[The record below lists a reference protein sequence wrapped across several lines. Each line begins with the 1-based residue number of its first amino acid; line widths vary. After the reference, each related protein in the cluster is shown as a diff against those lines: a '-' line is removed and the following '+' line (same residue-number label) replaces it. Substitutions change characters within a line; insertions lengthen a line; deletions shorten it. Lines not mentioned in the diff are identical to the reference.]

1 MSNNIPIIS
10 IIVPIYNV
18 ENYIHYCLRSILN
31 QTFSNYEC
39 LLIDDGSTDLSGTLC
54 DNICHKDSRFKVI
67 HQNNQGEAAA
77 RNQGLRHAIGKYIY
91 FMDSDDYIHPQTL
104 AVLYNAIHK
113 CQTSFS
119 MILGKKV
126 YNYDGEFSKLDTTHT
141 LLSQNELIKRLFG
154 NSNEDFQF
162 QVLWNKLYPKE
173 LIKNL
178 FLNKTASEDTDFNL
192 RVFLQSQSAVLIN
205 AEMYYWVQRNS
216 SITHSGINKRYVD
229 ILDTYYNM
237 YNYIP
242 IDKEEYKAYCIY
254 KLYKR
259 ILNIRYHTKSNEY
272 NNYAIKKIR
281 FIKKQTWKYFKN
293 NPSLSLKK
301 KFIISIFY
309 YIPILYKGLMSYYNY
324 RFTKI

>member
-18 ENYIHYCLRSILN
+18 ENYIVYCLKSILN

-67 HQNNQGEAAA
+67 HQNNQGEATA
-77 RNQGLRHAIGKYIY
+77 RNQGLRHATGKYIY

-113 CQTSFS
+113 YQTSFS

-126 YNYDGEFSKLDTTHT
+126 YNYNGEFSKLDTTHT
-141 LLSQNELIKRLFG
+141 LLSQNKLIKRLFG

-173 LIKNL
+173 LIKNI

-192 RVFLQSQSAVLIN
+192 RVFLQSQSAILIN

-216 SITHSGINKRYVD
+216 SITHSGINKRFVD

-242 IDKEEYKAYCIY
+242 NNKKEYKTYCIY

-259 ILNIRYHTKSNEY
+259 ILNIKYHTEY
-272 NNYAIKKIR
+272 TEYKQYARNKIKTI
-281 FIKKQTWKYFKN
+281 IKNTWNDLWDNKFLT
-293 NPSLSLKK
+293 LSQKLSISCLYH
-301 KFIISIFY
+301 FPCIYRMIIW
-309 YIPILYKGLMSYYNY
+309 YYNH
-324 RFTKI
+324 K

>member
-18 ENYIHYCLRSILN
+18 ENYIHYCLKSILN

-173 LIKNL
+173 LIMNL

-216 SITHSGINKRYVD
+216 SITHSGINKRFVD

-242 IDKEEYKAYCIY
+242 NNKKEYKTYCIY

-259 ILNIRYHTKSNEY
+259 ILNIRYHTQYTEYKQYAKNKIKTITKNTWNDFWKNKS
-272 NNYAIKKIR
+272 
-281 FIKKQTWKYFKN
+281 
-293 NPSLSLKK
+293 
-301 KFIISIFY
+301 ISFSQKVMISCLLH
-309 YIPILYKGLMSYYNY
+309 IPFLYRTFMWYCNHK
-324 RFTKI
+324 

>member
-119 MILGKKV
+119 MILGKIV

-173 LIKNL
+173 LIMNL

-216 SITHSGINKRYVD
+216 SITHSGINKRFVD

-242 IDKEEYKAYCIY
+242 NNKKEYKTYCIY

-259 ILNIRYHTKSNEY
+259 ILNIRYHTQYTEYKQYAKNKIKTITKNTWNDFWKNKS
-272 NNYAIKKIR
+272 
-281 FIKKQTWKYFKN
+281 
-293 NPSLSLKK
+293 
-301 KFIISIFY
+301 ISFSQKVMISCLLH
-309 YIPILYKGLMSYYNY
+309 IPFLYRTFMWYCNHK
-324 RFTKI
+324 

>member
-18 ENYIHYCLRSILN
+18 ENYIHYCLKSILN

-39 LLIDDGSTDLSGTLC
+39 LLIDDGSTDLSGKLC

-104 AVLYNAIHK
+104 EILYNAINRH
-113 CQTSFS
+113 QTSFS
-119 MILGKKV
+119 MILGKRV
-126 YNYDGEFSKLDTTHT
+126 YNYDEPYSHLGLSYT
-141 LLSQNELIKRLFG
+141 LLSQDELIKRLFG
-154 NSNEDFQF
+154 NSNEELQY

-173 LIKNL
+173 LIKNI

-216 SITHSGINKRYVD
+216 SITHSGINKRFVD
-229 ILDTYYNM
+229 ILGTYYDM

-242 IDKEEYKAYCIY
+242 NNKKEYKTYCIY

-259 ILNIRYHTKSNEY
+259 ILNIRYHTEY
-272 NNYAIKKIR
+272 TEYKQYAKEKIKTIKENSWNDFWDNNFLNISQKLSISCLY
-281 FIKKQTWKYFKN
+281 YF
-293 NPSLSLKK
+293 PCIYRM
-301 KFIISIFY
+301 IIW
-309 YIPILYKGLMSYYNY
+309 YYNH
-324 RFTKI
+324 K

>member
-18 ENYIHYCLRSILN
+18 ENYIHYCLKSILN

-54 DNICHKDSRFKVI
+54 DNICYKDSRFKVI

-104 AVLYNAIHK
+104 EFLYNAINRH
-113 CQTSFS
+113 QTSFS
-119 MILGKKV
+119 MILGKRV
-126 YNYDGEFSKLDTTHT
+126 YNYDEPYSHLGLSYT
-141 LLSQNELIKRLFG
+141 LLSQDKLIKRLFG
-154 NSNEDFQF
+154 NSNEELQY

-173 LIKNL
+173 LIKNI

-216 SITHSGINKRYVD
+216 SITHSGINKRFVD
-229 ILDTYYNM
+229 ILDTYYNI

-242 IDKEEYKAYCIY
+242 NNKKEYKTYCIY

-259 ILNIRYHTKSNEY
+259 ILNIRYHTQYTEYKQYAKNKIKTIIKDTWNDFWKNKS
-272 NNYAIKKIR
+272 ISFSQKIM
-281 FIKKQTWKYFKN
+281 
-293 NPSLSLKK
+293 
-301 KFIISIFY
+301 ISCLLH
-309 YIPILYKGLMSYYNY
+309 IPFLYRTFMWYCNHK
-324 RFTKI
+324 

>member
-1 MSNNIPIIS
+1 MTSKPVIS
-10 IIVPIYNV
+10 IIVPVYNV
-18 ENYIHYCLRSILN
+18 GNYIHNCLKSILN

-54 DNICHKDSRFKVI
+54 DNICHKDSRFKAI

-91 FMDSDDYIHPQTL
+91 FMDSDDYIHPQTIEI
-104 AVLYNAIHK
+104 LYNAINRH
-113 CQTSFS
+113 QTSFS
-119 MILGKKV
+119 MILGKRV
-126 YNYDGEFSKLDTTHT
+126 YNYDEPYSHLGLSYT
-141 LLSQNELIKRLFG
+141 LLSQDELIKRLFG
-154 NSNEDFQF
+154 NSDVEIQY

-178 FLNKTASEDTDFNL
+178 FLNKTASEDTDYNL

-216 SITHSGINKRYVD
+216 SITHSGINKRFVD

-242 IDKEEYKAYCIY
+242 NNKKEYKTYCIY

-259 ILNIRYHTKSNEY
+259 ILNIKYHTEY
-272 NNYAIKKIR
+272 TEYKQYARNKIKTIKKD
-281 FIKKQTWKYFKN
+281 TWNDFWKN
-293 NPSLSLKK
+293 KS
-301 KFIISIFY
+301 ISFY
-309 YIPILYKGLMSYYNY
+309 HKIMISCLLHEPFLYRTFMWYCDHKLL
-324 RFTKI
+324 RD

>member
-216 SITHSGINKRYVD
+216 SITHSGINKRFVD

-242 IDKEEYKAYCIY
+242 NNKKEYKTYCIY

-259 ILNIRYHTKSNEY
+259 ILNIRYHTQYTEY
-272 NNYAIKKIR
+272 KQYAKEKIKTIKENSWNDFWDNNFLNISQKLSISCLY
-281 FIKKQTWKYFKN
+281 YF
-293 NPSLSLKK
+293 PCIYRM
-301 KFIISIFY
+301 IIW
-309 YIPILYKGLMSYYNY
+309 YYNY
-324 RFTKI
+324 K

>member
-1 MSNNIPIIS
+1 MTSKPVIS
-10 IIVPIYNV
+10 IIVPVYNV
-18 ENYIHYCLRSILN
+18 ENYIHICLKSILN

-54 DNICHKDSRFKVI
+54 DNICHQDNRFKVI
-67 HQNNQGEAAA
+67 HQNNQGEADA

-91 FMDSDDYIHPQTL
+91 FMDSDDYIHPKTL
-104 AVLYNAIHK
+104 EILYNAINRH
-113 CQTSFS
+113 QTSFS
-119 MILGKKV
+119 MILGKRV
-126 YNYDGEFSKLDTTHT
+126 YNYDEPYSHLRLSYT
-141 LLSQNELIKRLFG
+141 LLSQDELIKRLFG
-154 NSNEDFQF
+154 NSDVEIQF

-178 FLNKTASEDTDFNL
+178 FLNKTASEDTDYNL

-205 AEMYYWVQRNS
+205 SEMYYWVQRNS

-242 IDKEEYKAYCIY
+242 INREKYRAYCIY

-259 ILNIRYHTKSNEY
+259 ILNVRYNTKANEY

-281 FIKKQTWKYFKN
+281 FIKEQTWKYFKN
-293 NPSLSLKK
+293 IPHLSLRKK
-301 KFIISIFY
+301 CTISILY
-309 YIPILYKGLMSYYNY
+309 YIPALYKGLMNYCNY
-324 RFTKI
+324 RSTKR